1 MKVVAFFGSPR
12 IHGNTELLLEEAL
25 RPAREAGHEVIPFKL
40 NYMNIKP
47 CQNCGGCEKTGVCIV
62 NDAMRAYLTEAGG
75 VVPNVLDTKK
85 LVFTGSVNLSKSDI
99 LGLHEELGQFQ
110 LENSGTLT
118 LDKDID
124 KEAFHRIE
132 RIHNTGKLRVPSE
145 VHHLA
150 LLKVGHVHGEVE
162 KY

>member
-1 MKVVAFFGSPR
+1 MWVFGLANNAVLIRGLDRNLYNKIVARAKEQGK
-12 IHGNTELLLEEAL
+12 NVAD
-25 RPAREAGHEVIPFKL
+25 
-40 NYMNIKP
+40 
-47 CQNCGGCEKTGVCIV
+47 IV
-62 NDAMRAYLTEAGG
+62 NDAMRAYVDDGSAA
-75 VVPNVLDTKK
+75 VPSVLDTKK
-85 LVFTGSVNLSKSDI
+85 LFFTGSVSLSKSDI
-99 LGLHEELGQFQ
+99 LGLHDELGPFQ

>member
-1 MKVVAFFGSPR
+1 LSSNAVLIRGLDRNLYNKIVARAKEQGK
-12 IHGNTELLLEEAL
+12 NVAD
-25 RPAREAGHEVIPFKL
+25 
-40 NYMNIKP
+40 
-47 CQNCGGCEKTGVCIV
+47 IV
-62 NDAMRAYLTEAGG
+62 NEAMRAYMDEGAATMPS
-75 VVPNVLDTKK
+75 VFDTKK
-85 LVFTGSVNLSKSDI
+85 LVFTGTVSLSKSDI

-124 KEAFHRIE
+124 KEAFRRIE
-132 RIHNTGKLRVPSE
+132 RIHNTGKLRVPSH

-150 LLKVGHVHGEVE
+150 LLKVGQVHGEVE

>member
-1 MKVVAFFGSPR
+1 LSSNAVLIRGLDRNLYNKIVARAKEQGK
-12 IHGNTELLLEEAL
+12 NVAE
-25 RPAREAGHEVIPFKL
+25 
-40 NYMNIKP
+40 
-47 CQNCGGCEKTGVCIV
+47 IV
-62 NDAMRAYLTEAGG
+62 NEAMRAYIDEGAATMPS
-75 VVPNVLDTKK
+75 VFDTKK
-85 LVFTGSVNLSKSDI
+85 LVFTGTVSLSKSDI

-132 RIHNTGKLRVPSE
+132 RIHNTGKLRVPSH

-150 LLKVGHVHGEVE
+150 LLKVGQVHGEVE

>member
-1 MKVVAFFGSPR
+1 MANNAVLIRGLDRNLYSSIVARAKERGK
-12 IHGNTELLLEEAL
+12 NVAD
-25 RPAREAGHEVIPFKL
+25 
-40 NYMNIKP
+40 
-47 CQNCGGCEKTGVCIV
+47 IV
-62 NDAMRAYLTEAGG
+62 NDAMRAYMNEGAA
-75 VVPNVLDTKK
+75 VPASVLDTKK
-85 LVFTGSVNLSKSDI
+85 LVFTGSVSLSKSDI
-99 LGLHEELGQFQ
+99 LGLHDELGPFQ

-132 RIHNTGKLRVPSE
+132 RIHNTGKLRVPSN

-150 LLKVGHVHGEVE
+150 LIKVGQVHGEVE

>member
-1 MKVVAFFGSPR
+1 
-12 IHGNTELLLEEAL
+12 
-25 RPAREAGHEVIPFKL
+25 
-40 NYMNIKP
+40 
-47 CQNCGGCEKTGVCIV
+47 
-62 NDAMRAYLTEAGG
+62 
-75 VVPNVLDTKK
+75 
-85 LVFTGSVNLSKSDI
+85 
-99 LGLHEELGQFQ
+99 LGQFQ

-132 RIHNTGKLRVPSE
+132 RIHNTGKLRVPSH

>member
-1 MKVVAFFGSPR
+1 MANNAVLIRGLDRNLYNKIVARAKEQGK
-12 IHGNTELLLEEAL
+12 NVAD
-25 RPAREAGHEVIPFKL
+25 
-40 NYMNIKP
+40 
-47 CQNCGGCEKTGVCIV
+47 IV
-62 NDAMRAYLTEAGG
+62 NDAMRAYVDDGSAA
-75 VVPNVLDTKK
+75 VPSVLDTKK
-85 LVFTGSVNLSKSDI
+85 LVFTGSVSLSKSDI
-99 LGLHEELGQFQ
+99 LGLHEELGPFQ

-132 RIHNTGKLRVPSE
+132 RIHNTGKLRVPSH

-150 LLKVGHVHGEVE
+150 LIKIGHVHGEVE

>member
-1 MKVVAFFGSPR
+1 MSNNAVLIRGLDRTLYNRIVARAKEQGK
-12 IHGNTELLLEEAL
+12 NVAD
-25 RPAREAGHEVIPFKL
+25 
-40 NYMNIKP
+40 
-47 CQNCGGCEKTGVCIV
+47 IV
-62 NDAMRAYLTEAGG
+62 NDAMRAYMEEGAAAMPS
-75 VVPNVLDTKK
+75 VFDTKK
-85 LVFTGSVNLSKSDI
+85 LVFTGSVSLSKSDI

-124 KEAFHRIE
+124 REAFHRIE
-132 RIHNTGKLRVPSE
+132 RIHNTGKLRVPSH